1 MSQMNELVQAQA
13 GEILKQISTAIQTT
27 GDFATKELPDIAQQY
42 IVYGRFSGIMAVTI
56 GVAFMIACIVVA
68 IGIWRYSVKIK
79 DYEFNFI
86 LILVGV
92 LLFFAAAI
100 TSANAQ
106 KLLLNIFAPKVWL
119 ILEIK
124 NLFS

>member
-1 MSQMNELVQAQA
+1 MSQMNDLVQAQA

-27 GDFATKELPDIAQQY
+27 GDFAQKELPDIAQQY

-56 GVAFMIACIVVA
+56 GAAFMIACIVVA
-68 IGIWRYSVKIK
+68 IGIWRHSVEIE
-79 DYEFNFI
+79 DSEFNAC
-86 LILVGV
+86 LIAPG
-92 LLFFAAAI
+92 LLFSFAGVVTVI
-100 TSANAQ
+100 NAQ
-106 KLLLNIFAPKVWL
+106 NLLLNIFAPKVWL

>member
-1 MSQMNELVQAQA
+1 MNDLIQAQA

-27 GDFATKELPDIAQQY
+27 GDFAQKELPDIAQQY
-42 IVYGRFSGIMAVTI
+42 IVYGRFSGIMAV
-56 GVAFMIACIVVA
+56 VAFMIACVVS
-68 IGIWRYSVKIK
+68 GIFLFHSIK
-79 DYEFNFI
+79 NRKEDDFQELLYVPLGFGF
-86 LILVGV
+86 LISLSLAYNSG
-92 LLFFAAAI
+92 
-100 TSANAQ
+100 Q

>member
-1 MSQMNELVQAQA
+1 MNDLVQAQA

-27 GDFATKELPDIAQQY
+27 GDFAQKELPDIAQQY

-56 GVAFMIACIVVA
+56 GVAFMIAGIVVA
-68 IGIWRYSVKIK
+68 FSIWRHSVKIQ
-79 DYEFNFI
+79 DFEFNIF
-86 LILVGV
+86 LFLPGM
-92 LLFFAAAI
+92 LLFFAFAI
-100 TSANAQ
+100 TVGNAQ